1 MNILVNLDETEIKT
15 SHINENSNN
24 MYNTELGRSIATDEP
39 SINRATLADVGRISI
54 FFFFCSRTVF
64 NLRHRILTEIEIK
77 VLKKGLDLASFKELL
92 MILNFV
98 KTLKKFVVE

>member
-54 FFFFCSRTVF
+54 FFFFVF
-64 NLRHRILTEIEIK
+64 FVLGLFLISGIEFLQR
-77 VLKKGLDLASFKELL
+77 LK
-92 MILNFV
+92 
-98 KTLKKFVVE
+98 